1 MRALTWLVGV
11 LVILL
16 GFGAAGPRSS
26 WWTAVWVSA
35 AVLWLF
41 VGVGL
46 GVVSIAKLAAGKLGA
61 GLTAA
66 STSRAPKAPA
76 PRTSQAGP
84 GPSEGFDGG

>member
-16 GFGAAGPRSS
+16 GFGAGFPRSS
-26 WWTAVWVSA
+26 GWTAVWVSA

-46 GVVSIAKLAAGKLGA
+46 GVVSIAKLAAGKIGA
-61 GLTAA
+61 GLNAA
-66 STSRAPKAPA
+66 SGPRPREAPTSKEQHG
-76 PRTSQAGP
+76 T
-84 GPSEGFDGG
+84 